1 MAPVEAV
8 GSDSGG
14 AACPGQLPLVIETS
28 SMARSP
34 VKEDPAIPSNVT

>member
-8 GSDSGG
+8 GSDSGE